1 MHFSKSLHAFYRRFI
16 VRIKKTNHFHYI
28 GGVLGVVSIAFISW
42 TISTPKEF
50 PTERVIFITD
60 GMTLSEISTHLKDEA
75 AIRSK
80 VMFEALVAIFA
91 GEENLKAGIYY
102 FREPAN
108 SIVVAKRL
116 ATGQYGLASSRVTV
130 PEGSTVT
137 DVAKILKSRLPLFD
151 AEGFLAQA
159 DELEGYLFPD
169 TYFFLPTATPEQ
181 VIDEMTGNFKKK
193 AGELSREIEKNGQT
207 LADVVTMAS
216 ILEKEAHTL
225 EDKRMIAGILWKR
238 IREGMPLQVDATFL
252 YINGKNTFELTTDD
266 LAIDSPYNT
275 YRNKGLPPGPIA
287 NPGFDSILAAVTPE
301 ESPYFFYLSD
311 RRGNLYYSEDFE
323 QHKEYKFK
331 YLN

>member
-1 MHFSKSLHAFYRRFI
+1 MAFGLAA
-16 VRIKKTNHFHYI
+16 V
-28 GGVLGVVSIAFISW
+28 AFLLWAS
-42 TISTPKEF
+42 STPQSF
-50 PTERVIFITD
+50 PTERVIFITE
-60 GMTLSEISTHLKDEA
+60 GMTLSEISAHLKEES

-80 VMFEALVAIFA
+80 VMFEALVALFA

-108 SIVVAKRL
+108 SFVVAKRL
-116 ATGQYGLASSRVTV
+116 SMGQYGLSSSRVTI
-130 PEGSTVT
+130 PEGSTVE

-151 AEGFLAQA
+151 SKAFLAQA
-159 DELEGYLFPD
+159 EDLEGYLFPD

-181 VIDEMTGNFKKK
+181 VIDEMTGNFKEK

-216 ILEKEAHTL
+216 ILEKEAHTF
-225 EDKRMIAGILWKR
+225 EDKRMISGILWKR

-275 YRNKGLPPGPIA
+275 YRNKGLPAGPIA
-287 NPGFDSILAAVTPE
+287 NPGFDSLLAAATPE

-311 RRGNLYYSEDFE
+311 KRGNLYYSEDFE